1 MFKAEG
7 EILQQRLKQHLRSR
21 GYPAWASASTSEKG
35 SYREEDVLEFLDR
48 HLPAM
53 PQSRQELPAMP
64 QSRRWRVAMADDL
77 ASHKTDNVRRLC
89 WQRGYVL
96 IVHGGGA
103 TPVAQTPDTDLN
115 QHVRRN
121 YSSKEAAYFLDE
133 MRKGIALPRTE
144 HTRCIDMMMEVL
156 AE

>member
-1 MFKAEG
+1 
-7 EILQQRLKQHLRSR
+7 
-21 GYPAWASASTSEKG
+21 
-35 SYREEDVLEFLDR
+35 
-48 HLPAM
+48 
-53 PQSRQELPAMP
+53 
-64 QSRRWRVAMADDL
+64 MADDL
-77 ASHKTDNVRRLC
+77 SSHKTDNVRRLC

-121 YSSKEAAYFLDE
+121 YSSKEAAYILDE
-133 MRKGIALPRTE
+133 MRKGIPLPRTE

-156 AE
+156 SDPQLHLHAADGYKKTEPMRLSMAAKIIKSFEKEVNSFAD